1 MTRGETPASGRPAEA
16 RRGLIEYLLLFAL
29 LLVVIVTA
37 WTLWDN
43 GIVDT
48 VARLIEGSPR

>member
-1 MTRGETPASGRPAEA
+1 MTPGERTASPRA
-16 RRGLIEYLLLFAL
+16 RRGLIEYLLLTAL
-29 LLVVIVTA
+29 LIVVIVTA

-48 VARLIEGSPR
+48 VARLVDGTPR